1 MSSQKLLLAQ
11 HATLETKRLCLRPPC
26 LNDASEMFK
35 YASDPQVTKWLSFP
49 THQTLHDSKEALATH
64 FMADP
69 LGKWGIVYRPTN
81 TFIGTISLMNF
92 TAHSAELGYVIDRDF
107 WGQGIVCEAANA
119 LLDLAFNELDLA
131 QVHAVHATANKQSE
145 RVLEKLKMQPVG
157 IFPNYIPRND
167 IPTDVKLW
175 VLTKEKYLAK

>member
-1 MSSQKLLLAQ
+1 
-11 HATLETKRLCLRPPC
+11 
-26 LNDASEMFK
+26 
-35 YASDPQVTKWLSFP
+35 
-49 THQTLHDSKEALATH
+49 
-64 FMADP
+64 
-69 LGKWGIVYRPTN
+69 
-81 TFIGTISLMNF
+81 MNF